1 MTARAASLALLPL
14 ALLAAKDD
22 PLAGRIAGPPA
33 DCIDLSFV
41 QGPQIV
47 DRSYI
52 LYRETGRRIWR
63 TEPVGGCSRLEPMS
77 TLVVEVYGNRLCRND
92 RFRVLRP
99 GESIPGPSC
108 RFGPFV
114 PYTKP
119 GEKVGPALKARSG

>member
-1 MTARAASLALLPL
+1 MIARLPL
-14 ALLAAKDD
+14 LAVALLAAKDD
-22 PLAGRIAGPPA
+22 PLAGRIAGAPV

-47 DRSYI
+47 DRQYI

-63 TEPVGGCSRLEPMS
+63 TEPVGGCSRLEPIS
-77 TLVVEVYGNRLCRND
+77 TLVVEVFGNRLCRND

-99 GESIPGPSC
+99 GELIAGPVC

-119 GEKVGPALKARSG
+119 GEPVGPTLKARTG